1 MRTPKLHTLACC
13 YANRFLPFKF
23 LVLCKST
30 NNFNFKF
37 QLHLAWVSRIL
48 NWFHRHNFSRIL
60 QSTKYLLQNYLVCSV
75 VMQITFDRYL
85 SNRPQVSMIYRLIHH
100 AGSNVVPASRVVY
113 HASKPETLVVQL
125 LLYKSSE
132 DARFFYEFH
141 WHNKPQLIDQAE
153 RAHRF
158 GYYINT
164 HVQMSKCICA
174 RKIANVP

>member
-1 MRTPKLHTLACC
+1 
-13 YANRFLPFKF
+13 
-23 LVLCKST
+23 
-30 NNFNFKF
+30 
-37 QLHLAWVSRIL
+37 
-48 NWFHRHNFSRIL
+48 
-60 QSTKYLLQNYLVCSV
+60 
-75 VMQITFDRYL
+75 
-85 SNRPQVSMIYRLIHH
+85 MIYRLIHH

-164 HVQMSKCICA
+164 HVQMSKCIRG
-174 RKIANVP
+174 RKIANVPWDVILTVLMAEEFHLQQWTPETQGHTSVRVTWCPYILAGLTEELSEINDVLIKELMRNIQKQQNSVCCSIRTNQSPCKVS